1 MDQQPDLTSETDQE
15 AQPLTALTTENLI
28 KAELPTELQDFS
40 EGNYFT
46 AEWKR
51 QHTDIDHD
59 KATTIDANNRIAYVM
74 RDYIKRGMTGLD
86 LTVGFREDFEFWN
99 VKSFN
104 LISEAIIRAFREFLI
119 TRGVNIAVR
128 RGLKIP
134 VAFARAVEE
143 DNGAEDRLAQRR
155 SAEVEVMELMKMEE
169 VKRAILRR
177 SEAITPRQTQQL
189 SPVVAPRPPSF
200 PRFLVHTQQARP
212 APGTDFQPPLADRH
226 LRQLPPKVT
235 ESQIPS
241 TSEKKSLHVLRVPPL
256 QYCPVPTQPQPV
268 PQGKLLPPQ
277 LLHETPMPTPRTE
290 IRPTLLG
297 QDSAGNPHVKITAGS
312 DARECPRRQ
321 SCLLPREQHPRRISS
336 RYPERRS
343 RRIPLR
349 PSEERRC
356 PPLLHGQRTTG

>member
-15 AQPLTALTTENLI
+15 AQPITALTTEKLI
-28 KAELPTELQDFS
+28 KAELPTDLQKYS

-51 QHTDIDHD
+51 QYEDIDHE
-59 KATTIDANNRIAYVM
+59 KATTIDANNRVAFLM
-74 RDYIKRGMTGLD
+74 RDYTQRKMTGLE

-99 VKSFN
+99 EKSFN
-104 LISEAIIRAFREFLI
+104 LISYAIIREFREFLI
-119 TRGVNIAVR
+119 TRRVNIAVR

-155 SAEVEVMELMKMEE
+155 SAEIEAVELMGMEE
-169 VKRAILRR
+169 VNRVRLRR
-177 SEAITPRQTQQL
+177 SEAISPRQTQQL

-212 APGTDFQPPLADRH
+212 APGTDLQPPLAHRH

-241 TSEKKSLHVLRVPPL
+241 TSEKKSLH
-256 QYCPVPTQPQPV
+256 
-268 PQGKLLPPQ
+268 
-277 LLHETPMPTPRTE
+277 
-290 IRPTLLG
+290 
-297 QDSAGNPHVKITAGS
+297 
-312 DARECPRRQ
+312 
-321 SCLLPREQHPRRISS
+321 
-336 RYPERRS
+336 
-343 RRIPLR
+343 
-349 PSEERRC
+349 
-356 PPLLHGQRTTG
+356 